1 MHTFKSKRK
10 KQKSLDEFK
19 VVLNMILKD
28 YYLKRVM
35 ITAMMLNI
43 ISMVAPT
50 FVVYF
55 NQYLHAQPKDYGMFQ
70 FFIALG
76 SILAASIG
84 LKLKHKMS
92 SYNILVTFWSIMAI
106 TFIYM
111 FVNIYAYI
119 AIFLGMI
126 IGICLTLPTI
136 LFNTYKI
143 LIIDDKYR
151 GRISG
156 AIQSIST
163 LFIPLSY
170 YFSAYITENYGANFV
185 YLVAGCIQLFIALAL
200 LLDKKMKVRFNQVV

>member
-1 MHTFKSKRK
+1 
-10 KQKSLDEFK
+10 
-19 VVLNMILKD
+19 
-28 YYLKRVM
+28 
-35 ITAMMLNI
+35 
-43 ISMVAPT
+43 
-50 FVVYF
+50 
-55 NQYLHAQPKDYGMFQ
+55 
-70 FFIALG
+70 
-76 SILAASIG
+76 
-84 LKLKHKMS
+84 
-92 SYNILVTFWSIMAI
+92 MAI

-119 AIFLGMI
+119 AVFLGMI

-170 YFSAYITENYGANFV
+170 YFSAYITEKYGANFV
-185 YLVAGCIQLFIALAL
+185 YLVAGCIQLFIVLAL

>member
-1 MHTFKSKRK
+1 
-10 KQKSLDEFK
+10 
-19 VVLNMILKD
+19 
-28 YYLKRVM
+28 
-35 ITAMMLNI
+35 
-43 ISMVAPT
+43 
-50 FVVYF
+50 
-55 NQYLHAQPKDYGMFQ
+55 
-70 FFIALG
+70 
-76 SILAASIG
+76 
-84 LKLKHKMS
+84 
-92 SYNILVTFWSIMAI
+92 
-106 TFIYM
+106 M

-170 YFSAYITENYGANFV
+170 YFSAYITENMV
-185 YLVAGCIQLFIALAL
+185 QILCI
-200 LLDKKMKVRFNQVV
+200 